1 MSGYMTTKFCEAC
14 DEDYDWAAPE
24 CPGCVRRRYD
34 EARDKRFKELVVER
48 DEFRARWEVEVK
60 EAEEAM
66 RERDALRVE
75 VERLRGALRS
85 VVKGL
90 DHIPT
95 CAYAVD
101 GYYRG
106 IALAAL
112 KEEP

>member
-1 MSGYMTTKFCEAC
+1 MT
-14 DEDYDWAAPE
+14 DEELD
-24 CPGCVRRRYD
+24 RL
-34 EARDKRFKELVVER
+34 KELVVER
-48 DEFRARWEVEVK
+48 DEFRARWEA
-60 EAEEAM
+60 EAREGGEAM

-112 KEEP
+112 GKEEP